1 MNDNDLTAPQ
11 NIEAPLNIEAKR
23 MIVFLETTLSC

>member
-11 NIEAPLNIEAKR
+11 NIEVPLNIEAKG